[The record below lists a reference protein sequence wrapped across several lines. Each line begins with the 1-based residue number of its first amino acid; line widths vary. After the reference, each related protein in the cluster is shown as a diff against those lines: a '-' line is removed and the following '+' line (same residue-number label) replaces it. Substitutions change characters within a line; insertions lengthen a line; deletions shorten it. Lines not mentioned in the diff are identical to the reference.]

1 METVHVRE
9 ELDAPIERVWEAV
22 RDFGDVRAWAPDAKV
37 LGVEGEGEGAI
48 RRVETPGGVFVERC
62 EAHDSEAHRFSYR
75 ILESPAPFRDYV
87 AVVKLSPLEG
97 GRCAIEW
104 SCEFGAAPEA
114 AEGLRGVVEDTYSKG
129 FIAALAKSLA

>member
-1 METVHVRE
+1 MSHFC
-9 ELDAPIERVWEAV
+9 AGKFKS
-22 RDFGDVRAWAPDAKV
+22 FGFFSGRLPYDCTRRSEQEK
-37 LGVEGEGEGAI
+37 LQQEGEGEGAI

-87 AVVKLSPLEG
+87 AVVKLSPLDG

-104 SCEFGAAPEA
+104 SCEFGAAPDA
-114 AEGLRGVVEDTYSKG
+114 AEGLRGVVEDTYRKG